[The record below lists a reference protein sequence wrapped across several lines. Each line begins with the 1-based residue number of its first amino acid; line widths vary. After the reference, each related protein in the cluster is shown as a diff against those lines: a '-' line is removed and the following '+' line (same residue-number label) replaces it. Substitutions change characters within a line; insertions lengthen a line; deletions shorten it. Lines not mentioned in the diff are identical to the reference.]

1 MENTLKLKRVIASS
15 LLTTMLGLS
24 IAPIE
29 ITAQSPC
36 CRITTEN
43 STKNTTIEDTP
54 TAKKEDS
61 KWQVEGEHGPS
72 SVIEFDTDEGT
83 WMNLDLSPDGSQIV
97 FDLLGDLYSIPI
109 TGGQAKLLSGGSAW
123 DMQPR
128 FSPDGKQI
136 AFISDRDG
144 GDNIWLMNVD
154 GSNRRALTKESFRLL
169 SAPYWSPDGDWIIAR
184 KHFTNTR
191 SLGAGEVWMYNVRGG
206 SGVQLTQK
214 STDTSDVNEPAF
226 SPDGRWVYYSYS
238 GPFDY
243 NKDPNGGIFQ
253 ISRYDRQTGRTEP
266 VIAQAG
272 GGVRPTPSP
281 DGRFLAYIRRVRL
294 KTVLYV
300 RDLETGV
307 EQAVFDGLD
316 KDQQETWAIHGV
328 FPAFDWTPDSKKIV
342 ITSGGKL
349 WSIDTNSA
357 NRTPIPF
364 TAHVKQTV
372 SNALRYPQKLA
383 EQNIDIKMIRWPI
396 TSPDGQEMVFV
407 AAGHLYKMQLPNG
420 KPKRVT
426 NASELEFSPRFSADG
441 KWLTYVTWS
450 DEEGGHVW
458 RLNFNGGSPE
468 KLTKQPN
475 QYANPA
481 FSPDGN
487 KIVFLQ
493 GNGSTNRGND
503 LGGEDFL
510 EIHLLDLTSNKTSYV
525 ISTANRGANRRMP
538 RLSFDATGERIIF
551 FESKDGQTML
561 SSVKLDG
568 TDYRQH
574 MANKAAEEI
583 IPSPD
588 GKWVAFKE
596 LHNAY
601 IAPLPKAGIKA
612 LNISASETSVP
623 VKKLTKVA
631 GEWLNWTSDS
641 KSVTWSFGT
650 TFYRQTLDKIYA
662 ETTSESKENKTE
674 EKNKLGQ
681 NLAIEAESFP
691 INLVLPRYSPKGT
704 VVLANARIITMNGD
718 QVIENG
724 NIVIEDNRIK
734 AIGAAK
740 EFPIPTGAKVVDL
753 AGKTIMPGIVDVH
766 AHMHYSSLDITPN
779 REWAYYTNLAYGVT
793 TTHDPSASTHSVFS
807 QSELVET
814 GQMVGPRI
822 YSTGFILYGAENP
835 EKAVIESLDDARNH
849 VRRLKAFGAFSVKSY
864 NQPRREQRQWIIQAA
879 REEGMMVVPEGGS
892 TYAHNMTMILDGH
905 TGIEHA
911 IPVAPLYKDAIT
923 LFSRS
928 QTGYTPTLIVGYGG
942 IWGENYFYQHY
953 NVWENTRLLKFT
965 PKENIDARS
974 RRRMMAPEDDF
985 GHFELA
991 KTVKKVLDAGGHIQL
1006 GAHGQLQG
1014 LGAHWEIWMFSQ
1026 GGMSPLQAIRAATLD
1041 GARYL
1046 GLDSDIGSL
1055 SVGKLADLVVLDKNP
1070 LTDIHNTDSVSYVM
1084 KNGELFEA
1092 NNMDKV
1098 WPTKEARK
1106 PFRWQR

>member
-1 MENTLKLKRVIASS
+1 MSNSKLTRAVAASILS
-15 LLTTMLGLS
+15 AMLGLS
-24 IAPIE
+24 TAPIKVMG
-29 ITAQSPC
+29 QSPC
-36 CRITTEN
+36 CHITTESK
-43 STKNTTIEDTP
+43 STNTPVEDP
-54 TAKKEDS
+54 PAAKKEDS
-61 KWQVEGEHGPS
+61 KWQVEGDHGPS
-72 SVIEFDTDEGT
+72 SVVEFDTDEGT
-83 WMNLDLSPDGSQIV
+83 WMNLDVSPDGSQVV
-97 FDLLGDLYSIPI
+97 FDLLGDIYIIPI

-136 AFISDRDG
+136 AFISDRAG
-144 GDNIWLMNVD
+144 GDNIWLMNAD
-154 GSNRRALTKESFRLL
+154 GTNRRALTKETFRLL

-191 SLGAGEVWMYNVRGG
+191 SLGAGEVWMYNIRGG
-206 SGVQLTQK
+206 TGVQLTQK
-214 STDTSDVNEPAF
+214 TSDTSDVNEPAF

-253 ISRYDRQTGRTEP
+253 ISRYDRHTGINEP
-266 VIAQAG
+266 VTTQGG
-272 GGVRPTPSP
+272 GGVRPIPSP
-281 DGRFLAYIRRVRL
+281 DGKSLAYVKRVRL

-300 RDLETGV
+300 RDLETGA
-307 EQAVFDGLD
+307 ERPIFDGLD

-328 FPAFDWTPDSKKIV
+328 FPAFDWTPDSKKVV
-342 ITSGGKL
+342 ITAGGKL
-349 WSIDTNSA
+349 WSIDIAST
-357 NRTPIPF
+357 NRTAIPF

-372 SNALRYPQKLA
+372 TNALRYPQKLA
-383 EQNIDIKMIRWPI
+383 EQNVQLKMIRWPI
-396 TSPDGQEMVFV
+396 TSPNGKDLVFV
-407 AAGHLYKMQLPNG
+407 AAGHLYQMELPNG
-420 KPKRVT
+420 QPKRLT
-426 NASELEFSPRFSADG
+426 NASELEFSPNFSADG

-450 DEEGGHVW
+450 DEEGGNIW
-458 RLNFNGGSPE
+458 RLKLNGGSPE
-468 KLTKQPN
+468 KLTKISN

-481 FSPDGN
+481 FSPDGT

-493 GNGSTNRGND
+493 GSGSANRGID
-503 LGGEDFL
+503 LGNEDFL
-510 EIHLLDLTSNKTSYV
+510 QIHYLDLASGKTTYI
-525 ISTANRGANRRMP
+525 ISTANRGSNRRMP
-538 RLSFDATGERIIF
+538 RLSFDSKGERVLF

-568 TDYRQH
+568 TDYRQLV
-574 MANKAAEEI
+574 ANKTAEEI

-601 IAPLPKAGIKA
+601 VAPLPMAGAKA
-612 LNISASETSVP
+612 LSVSASDPSVP
-623 VKKLTKVA
+623 VKKLTNIA

-641 KSVTWSFGT
+641 KTVTWSFGT
-650 TFYRQTLDKIYA
+650 SFYRQTLDKIYA
-662 ETTSESKENKTE
+662 EPAENKETKE
-674 EKNKLGQ
+674 TKEPKPAQ

-691 INLVLPRYSPKGT
+691 INLVLPRYSPKGLIALT
-704 VVLANARIITMNGD
+704 NARIITMNGD
-718 QVIENG
+718 QVIEKG
-724 NIVIEDNRIK
+724 NIIIEDNRIK
-734 AIGAAK
+734 AVGTAK
-740 EFPIPTGAKVVDL
+740 EVAIPPGVKIIDL

-766 AHMHYSSLDITPN
+766 AHMHYSNLDITPN
-779 REWAYYTNLAYGVT
+779 RDWAYYTNLAYGIT
-793 TTHDPSASTHSVFS
+793 TTHDPSASTHAVFS

-892 TYAHNMTMILDGH
+892 TFAYNMTMILDGH

-911 IPVAPLYKDAIT
+911 IPVAPLYKDVIE
-923 LFSRS
+923 LFSHS

-965 PKENIDARS
+965 PRENIDARS
-974 RRRMMAPEDDF
+974 RRRLLAPEDDF
-985 GHFELA
+985 GHFDLA
-991 KTVKKVLDAGGHIQL
+991 KSVKKILDAGGHIQL

-1014 LGAHWEIWMFSQ
+1014 LGAHWEMWMFSQ
-1026 GGMSPLQAIRAATLD
+1026 GGMTSLQAIRAATLD

-1046 GLDSDIGSL
+1046 GLDGDVGSL

-1092 NNMDKV
+1092 DNMDKV
-1098 WPTKEARK
+1098 WPVKEARK